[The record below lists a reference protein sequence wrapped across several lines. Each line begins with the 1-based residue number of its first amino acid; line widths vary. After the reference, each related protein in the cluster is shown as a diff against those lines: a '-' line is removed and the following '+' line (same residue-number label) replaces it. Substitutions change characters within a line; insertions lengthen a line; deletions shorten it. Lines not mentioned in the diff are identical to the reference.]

1 MTKAEQAAKEI
12 YKDGIQLVGRRDK
25 NNNLVI
31 YPETMVGIL
40 RGAAERGYE
49 RAEKDLILTWR
60 DIRTIVEIADKLV
73 EKDVIGRLPEVCET
87 EEGYY
92 KAILEEFN
100 KTRK

>member
-1 MTKAEQAAKEI
+1 MGNKAEQAAKEI

-40 RGAAERGYE
+40 RSAAERGYE
-49 RAEKDLILTWR
+49 QAEKDLAFTWQ
-60 DIRTIVEIADKLV
+60 DIKTIVEIADNIANQGI
-73 EKDVIGRLPEVCET
+73 EKWVGYQDE
-87 EEGYY
+87 YY

>member
-1 MTKAEQAAKEI
+1 MTKAEEAAKEI

-40 RGAAERGYE
+40 RSAAERGYE
-49 RAEKDLILTWR
+49 RAEKDLILTWQ
-60 DIRTIVEIADKLV
+60 DIKSIVKIADKLV
-73 EKDVIGRLPEVCET
+73 EKDVNEQLPEVCET
-87 EEGYY
+87 EQGYY
-92 KAILEEFN
+92 MAILEEFN